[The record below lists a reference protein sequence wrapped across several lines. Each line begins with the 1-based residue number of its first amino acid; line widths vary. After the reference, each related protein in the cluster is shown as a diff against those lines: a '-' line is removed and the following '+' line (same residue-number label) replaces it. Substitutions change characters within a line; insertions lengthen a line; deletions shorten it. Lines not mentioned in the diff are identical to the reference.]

1 MFDWCTFFCLLF
13 DIFYF
18 FSVWSAFINN
28 FFRFL
33 QFHYRMN
40 QPSLSGSGTSLRRG
54 QDNSSPTPS
63 DDSDSDISLG
73 THSPVPSSLSL
84 QHSPGSASG
93 GGNDDRLMHDD
104 LHRDREKDFRSF
116 LGPFSFDPHS
126 PGMAG
131 K

>member
-1 MFDWCTFFCLLF
+1 
-13 DIFYF
+13 
-18 FSVWSAFINN
+18 
-28 FFRFL
+28 
-33 QFHYRMN
+33 MN
-40 QPSLSGSGTSLRRG
+40 QPPLTGSGGNSLRSR

-93 GGNDDRLMHDD
+93 GANDDRLNDD
-104 LHRDREKDFRSF
+104 LHREREKDFRNFS
-116 LGPFSFDPHS
+116 LGPFTFDPHS

-131 K
+131 KCIFLHQHKNLSFFSIWRFLFSNVILI